1 MRVCLASLVRNMLQ
15 NTITRLD
22 LFTRKTMAFSIH
34 VTDLDFN
41 NEPMQ
46 SIRRYSMPYKLDMR
60 DIYFNSSL
68 VSGEMSQGLR
78 EFRISLEIESEKTAR
93 SSG

>member
-1 MRVCLASLVRNMLQ
+1 M
-15 NTITRLD
+15 TYI
-22 LFTRKTMAFSIH
+22 IH
-34 VTDLDFN
+34 VTNPDFN

-68 VSGEMSQGLR
+68 VSAEMSQGLR